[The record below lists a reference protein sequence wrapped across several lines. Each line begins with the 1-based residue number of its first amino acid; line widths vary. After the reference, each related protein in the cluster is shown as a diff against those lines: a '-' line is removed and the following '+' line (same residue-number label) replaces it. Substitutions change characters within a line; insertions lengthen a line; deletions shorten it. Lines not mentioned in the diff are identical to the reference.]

1 MPRRQAIVISKHK
14 EKETKMTTTPD
25 EATVE
30 ATEVEATEVET
41 TEVEATE
48 TTPIPELHDFRINLG
63 QTPRDAKIFIDEKPV
78 NFVHCVNLMASVD
91 GYVQIVEVVFADLFK
106 EDLSNPRM
114 KELADDLQH
123 KIDILNGIPGLKI
136 SFVPIAKDENNV
148 PLMVSPM
155 PEETTKPDKST
166 KSAKTK
172 ANAKPKAAKPKKK
185 PVIKTPKPK
194 LPKLTK
200 TMKPSV
206 PKVKIQKSHQSVKK

>member
-30 ATEVEATEVET
+30 ATEVET

-48 TTPIPELHDFRINLG
+48 TTPTPELHDFRINLG

-123 KIDILNGIPGLKI
+123 KLDILKDIPGLKI

-148 PLMVSPM
+148 PLMV
-155 PEETTKPDKST
+155 PEPLVETKTKKP
-166 KSAKTK
+166 AKTK
-172 ANAKPKAAKPKKK
+172 AEKNKTKKTK
-185 PVIKTPKPK
+185 QIIKTPKPK
-194 LPKLTK
+194 LPKPAK